1 MDMRTNYTI
10 MKKNLF
16 RIAGIFIFAFACS
29 CLLAGCAGRRG
40 EKAPTSKGVDDGVE
54 GFLFNFDQR
63 EEVSI
68 LVDYKKKGKYPV
80 KATWY
85 YNPEG
90 EVLSRN
96 KIEAAAITTSD
107 EKKIRDIYYALSNT
121 IILGVASGQ
130 SSDIKYFVSL
140 TLPDGEE
147 CRFDFVN
154 ETTIRL
160 SSQNYVAET
169 DGSLWSA
176 LVMPEEE
183 ISESESL

>member
-1 MDMRTNYTI
+1 M
-10 MKKNLF
+10 
-16 RIAGIFIFAFACS
+16 
-29 CLLAGCAGRRG
+29 
-40 EKAPTSKGVDDGVE
+40 
-54 GFLFNFDQR
+54 
-63 EEVSI
+63 
-68 LVDYKKKGKYPV
+68 
-80 KATWY
+80 
-85 YNPEG
+85 
-90 EVLSRN
+90 SRK

-183 ISESESL
+183 ISKSDPYKRLGIIFWFFICLIAIIILFSNGLSGKGEIVEFTGGENHEKRI